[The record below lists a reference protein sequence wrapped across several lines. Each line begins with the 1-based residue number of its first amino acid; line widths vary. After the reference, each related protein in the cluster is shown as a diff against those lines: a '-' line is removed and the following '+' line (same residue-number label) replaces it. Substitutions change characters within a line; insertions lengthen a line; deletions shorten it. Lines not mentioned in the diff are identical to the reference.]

1 MKKLIAALA
10 LFVGLNVNAGI
21 ISIETSDT
29 NVDIGETV
37 SVTLNATG
45 FGDFDFFDFDFDFNT
60 SIFSYDAST
69 LMTDLDPFAGFFVVS
84 ETANGMALSFG
95 DILIFGGD
103 FLLASFDLIAQSAGV
118 ATFSMGDAL
127 FGDIFGDD
135 LNIDISATQ
144 SVEVS
149 TPIVQVSTPATLG
162 IFAIAAFAFAGFRRK
177 A

>member
-10 LFVGLNVNAGI
+10 FFVGLNVNAGL
-21 ISIETSDT
+21 ISIVTSDT

-37 SVTLNATG
+37 TVNLNATG
-45 FGDFDFFDFDFDFNT
+45 FGLFDTFDLDFDFNT

-69 LMTDLDPFAGFFVVS
+69 LLTDLDFFLFEVNQVPD
-84 ETANGMALSFG
+84 GMALSGLDFSPV
-95 DILIFGGD
+95 DGD
-103 FLLASFDLIAQSAGV
+103 FLLASFDLIAESAGV

-127 FGDIFGDD
+127 FSEFLSD
-135 LNIDISATQ
+135 LDTDTSDTQ
-144 SVEVS
+144 SIEVS

>member
-95 DILIFGGD
+95 DVFIVSGD
-103 FLLASFDLIAQSAGV
+103 FLLASFDLIVESAG
-118 ATFSMGDAL
+118 ATSFSMGDAL
-127 FGDIFGDD
+127 FGDSFGDD
-135 LNIDISATQ
+135 LIPDVSAAQ
-144 SVEVS
+144 R
-149 TPIVQVSTPATLG
+149 VQASTPATLG
-162 IFAIAAFAFAGFRRK
+162 LFAVAAFAFAGFRRK

>member
-10 LFVGLNVNAGI
+10 LFVGLNVNAGL
-21 ISIETSDT
+21 ISIVISDT

-45 FGDFDFFDFDFDFNT
+45 FGDFDTFDFDFDFNT

-69 LMTDLDPFAGFFVVS
+69 LVSDLSSGIFEVNQVDG
-84 ETANGMALSFG
+84 EGMALSFL
-95 DILIFGGD
+95 DFAPRSGD

-127 FGDIFGDD
+127 FGDLI
-135 LNIDISATQ
+135 IDISATQ
-144 SVEVS
+144 S
-149 TPIVQVSTPATLG
+149 VQVSTPATLG
-162 IFAIAAFAFAGFRRK
+162 IFTIAAFAFAGFRRK

>member
-45 FGDFDFFDFDFDFNT
+45 FGDFDFFGFDFNFNT
-60 SIFSYDAST
+60 SVFSYDAST
-69 LMTDLDPFAGFFVVS
+69 LMTDLDPLSIFEVNQVAD
-84 ETANGMALSFG
+84 GMAFSFTDVIIVSG
-95 DILIFGGD
+95 DLM
-103 FLLASFDLIAQSAGV
+103 LASFDLIALSAG
-118 ATFSMGDAL
+118 ATAFSIGDAL
-127 FGDIFGDD
+127 FGDFFAGTD
-135 LNIDISATQ
+135 LTVDTSAMQ
-144 SVEVS
+144 R
-149 TPIVQVSTPATLG
+149 VQVSTPATLG